1 MYLTYSEY
9 QNMGGTLEEAAFND
23 FEFEAESIINWYT
36 FNRLV
41 KEQTFSEPVKK
52 LMYRLITLCQ
62 LKGNAL
68 SVGQPIGGSVSN
80 GVIASQSNDG
90 FSTSFNVLSASAGIE
105 ASDAEIKRLVKSYLS
120 AEVNSLGHKLLYRGL
135 YPDE

>member
-52 LMYRLITLCQ
+52 LMYRLVALCQ

-80 GVIASQSNDG
+80 GAIASQSNDG